1 MVPTDRL
8 LLMFDEYSPLATF
21 EKMDA
26 INPTFELIDL
36 KY

>member
-1 MVPTDRL
+1 VKGDL
-8 LLMFDEYSPLATF
+8 VGKWQGLF

-26 INPTFELIDL
+26 INPAFELIDL